1 MVLKRC
7 VLGVIAR
14 EGEGDKFK
22 DTEVVQYSLL
32 QTNKLIIIHQT

>member
-22 DTEVVQYSLL
+22 DKEVVHNSLL
-32 QTNKLIIIHQT
+32 QKNKLIIIHQT